1 MNSSDKIDSNYLH
14 IFLNHIYNLGYTYN
28 IQNGASGLKNLDL
41 NKYLETKIPIPEK
54 IIQQKIVKEIELIE
68 KREIENKNT
77 IAKLNS
83 EIFEELQS
91 SIQGKKKIK
100 LDTICTIQSG
110 GTPKREVAEYWN
122 GTVNWLR
129 SEVCQNCY
137 VYESDGNEKIS
148 ELGLS
153 KSSAKL
159 LKPDTI
165 LMALVGATIGRVAY
179 LTFEATTNQN
189 IAGLYPKDS
198 KQLIPKFLFYSL
210 INDFEKNFGSAKGKF
225 TMANMTTIK
234 NLEIS
239 LPSFEEQK
247 KLVAIIDKKEKEI
260 EKLKLALSTV
270 EAEKEEVLKK
280 YL

>member
-1 MNSSDKIDSNYLH
+1 MPPID
-14 IFLNHIYNLGYTYN
+14 
-28 IQNGASGLKNLDL
+28 IQ
-41 NKYLETKIPIPEK
+41 EK
-54 IIQQKIVKEIELIE
+54 IINETNLIE
-68 KREIENKNT
+68 KT
-77 IAKLNS
+77 ILVNSSKLEKLNS
-83 EIFEELQS
+83 EIFEELQN
-91 SIQGKKKIK
+91 SIQGKNKVK
-100 LDTICTIQSG
+100 LDNICSIQSG
-110 GTPKREVAEYWN
+110 GTPKREVADYWN

-137 VYESDGNEKIS
+137 VYESDGNEKIT

-189 IAGLYPKDS
+189 VAGLYPKDS
-198 KQLIPKFLFYSL
+198 KQLISKFLYYSL
-210 INDFEKNFGSAKGKF
+210 MNDFEKNFGGAKGKF

-234 NLEIS
+234 NLEIA
-239 LPSFEEQK
+239 LPSFDEQK
-247 KLVAIIDKKEKEI
+247 KLVAIIEKKEKEI
-260 EKLKLALSTV
+260 QILKLALSTV
-270 EAEKEEVLKK
+270 DAEKEEILKK

>member
-1 MNSSDKIDSNYLH
+1 M
-14 IFLNHIYNLGYTYN
+14 
-28 IQNGASGLKNLDL
+28 KNLDL

-68 KREIENKNT
+68 KKEIENKNT

-91 SIQGKKKIK
+91 SIQGKNKVK
-100 LDTICTIQSG
+100 LDNICTIQSG

-137 VYESDGNEKIS
+137 VYESDGNEKIT

-189 IAGLYPKDS
+189 VAGLFPKDS

-210 INDFEKNFGSAKGKF
+210 MNDFEKNFGSAKGKF

-234 NLEIS
+234 NLEIA
-239 LPSFEEQK
+239 LPSFDEQK

-260 EKLKLALSTV
+260 EKLKIALSTV
-270 EAEKEEVLKK
+270 ETEKEEVLKK